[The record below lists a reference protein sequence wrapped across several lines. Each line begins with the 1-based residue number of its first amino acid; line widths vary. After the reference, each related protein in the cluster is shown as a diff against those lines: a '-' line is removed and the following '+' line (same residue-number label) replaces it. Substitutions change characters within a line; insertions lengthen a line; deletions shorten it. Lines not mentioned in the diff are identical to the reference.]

1 MKAIVRD
8 AYGEVDV
15 LRLGEIATPVA
26 GEGEVLLRVVAAG
39 VDQGVW
45 HLLTGTPYA
54 MRLAGF
60 GVRAPKNPLL
70 GWDVAGRVEAVGA
83 GVTTLRPGDE
93 VFGTCR
99 GAFAE
104 YVAARADRLMSKP
117 DNVTFE
123 EAAVVPISGYAALQ
137 AVREHGRARA
147 GQQLL
152 VIGASGG
159 VGTFAVQIAKAYGAE
174 VTGVCSTSKVE
185 LVRSL
190 GADHVIDYTQE
201 DFAEG
206 QHRYDVILDIGG
218 NRRLSHLRRALTPR
232 GRLVIVGGEN
242 GGRWLGGTDRQIRAR
257 VLSIFVGQQMGTF
270 INRENAR
277 DLLTLREMI
286 EAATLTPAVDR
297 SYPLDD
303 VPAAIRY
310 LLDGHSR

>member
-1 MKAIVRD
+1 MRAVVRD

-83 GVTTLRPGDE
+83 GVTTFRPGDE

-104 YVAARADRLMSKP
+104 YVATRADRLVSKP
-117 DNVTFE
+117 ENVTFE
-123 EAAVVPISGYAALQ
+123 QAAVVPISGYAALQ
-137 AVREHGRARA
+137 AVREHGRVRA
-147 GQQLL
+147 GQRLL

-174 VTGVCSTSKVE
+174 VTGVCSTSKVD

-190 GADHVIDYTQE
+190 
-201 DFAEG
+201 
-206 QHRYDVILDIGG
+206 
-218 NRRLSHLRRALTPR
+218 
-232 GRLVIVGGEN
+232 
-242 GGRWLGGTDRQIRAR
+242 
-257 VLSIFVGQQMGTF
+257 
-270 INRENAR
+270 
-277 DLLTLREMI
+277 
-286 EAATLTPAVDR
+286 
-297 SYPLDD
+297 
-303 VPAAIRY
+303 
-310 LLDGHSR
+310 

>member
-45 HLLTGTPYA
+45 HLLRGMPYA

-70 GWDVAGRVEAVGA
+70 GWDVAGRVEAVGT
-83 GVTTLRPGDE
+83 GVTTFRPGDE

-123 EAAVVPISGYAALQ
+123 EAAVRSEE
-137 AVREHGRARA
+137 RR
-147 GQQLL
+147 
-152 VIGASGG
+152 
-159 VGTFAVQIAKAYGAE
+159 VGKE
-174 VTGVCSTSKVE
+174 C
-185 LVRSL
+185 RS
-190 GADHVIDYTQE
+190 
-201 DFAEG
+201 
-206 QHRYDVILDIGG
+206 
-218 NRRLSHLRRALTPR
+218 
-232 GRLVIVGGEN
+232 
-242 GGRWLGGTDRQIRAR
+242 RW
-257 VLSIFVGQQMGTF
+257 S
-270 INRENAR
+270 
-277 DLLTLREMI
+277 
-286 EAATLTPAVDR
+286 P
-297 SYPLDD
+297 Y
-303 VPAAIRY
+303 
-310 LLDGHSR
+310 H